1 MSTTLP
7 ASAAL
12 SGSTPALTAI
22 ALPNAA
28 PNTTL
33 LDRYRAVRGQTASL
47 CASLSAEDQMVQSCP
62 EASPTKWH
70 QAHTSWFFE
79 TFVLTPF
86 LPDYK
91 PFHPQFHW
99 LFNSYY
105 KSLGEEIPEKKL
117 RASFSR
123 PSLDQVLSYR
133 VHVDTAM
140 ARLLSRT
147 DVPADALRRITLGL
161 HHEQQHLEL
170 ALTDIKNAF
179 FTNPLH
185 PVYRAAAAPVSR
197 LPQPQQWI
205 AFDGG
210 LQQIGIDPDPADPL
224 AFAFDNESPRHTV
237 YLQPYALANRLITAA
252 EYLAFMNDNAYSR
265 PELWLS
271 EGWDTVE
278 REGWQAPLYWQR
290 HAQDPHGWRIFTLA
304 GWQNLDDLLETP
316 VCHVSLF
323 EADAYARW
331 AGCRLP
337 TEAEWEHAAES
348 VAPLSAHDDLLET
361 SALHPAPAASRDLTQ
376 MHGGTWEWTASPYT
390 GYPGYRALPGALG
403 EYNGKFMSSQVILRG
418 GSVVTPASHLRT
430 SYRNFFAPATRWQF
444 SGIRLAK
451 AFA

>member
-7 ASAAL
+7 APTA
-12 SGSTPALTAI
+12 TPVATQ
-22 ALPNAA
+22 
-28 PNTTL
+28 L
-33 LDRYRAVRGQTASL
+33 LHRYQAVRQQTSSA
-47 CASLSAEDQMVQSCP
+47 CASLSAEDQMVQSCA

-91 PFHPQFHW
+91 AFHPDFHW

-105 KSLGEEIPEKKL
+105 KSLGGEIPEKKL

-133 VHVDTAM
+133 IHVDTAM
-140 ARLLSRT
+140 ARLLQRA
-147 DVPADALRRITLGL
+147 DVPHDAMARITLGL

-170 ALTDIKNAF
+170 ALTDIKHAF

-185 PVYRAAAAPVSR
+185 PVYRQAMAPISR

-205 AFDGG
+205 SFEGG
-210 LQQIGIDPDPADPL
+210 LQHIGIDPDLHDPL

-237 YLQPYALANRLITAA
+237 YLQPYDLANRLITAA
-252 EYLAFMNDNAYSR
+252 EYLAFMNSNAYSR

-290 HAQDPHGWRIFTLA
+290 HVDDPNGWRIFTLS
-304 GWQNLDDLLETP
+304 GWKNLDDLLQTP

-337 TEAEWEHAAES
+337 TEPEWEHAAES
-348 VAPLSAHDDLLET
+348 VTPPATTDDLLET
-361 SALHPAPAASRDLTQ
+361 SALHPVPASSRDLTQ
-376 MHGGTWEWTASPYT
+376 IHGGVWEWTASPYT

-418 GSVVTPASHLRT
+418 SSVVTPSTHIRT
-430 SYRNFFAPATRWQF
+430 SYRNFFSPGTRWQF

-451 AFA
+451 AFQQ